1 MGAADSVPRSD
12 SPEIGPISD
21 ISVSTCPSQDHD
33 RDELSLPG
41 ASGIAV
47 WYGPHPVECT
57 RIPTASLPGGMRVGV
72 GKRLR
77 FGATLMAFALV
88 AASCGGDDAPA
99 VASGGCSEGGELQEV
114 TFLLPFPFAVPFYP
128 IFVAEGLGYY
138 EAEGIDVDI
147 QFADGSASVVQ
158 QVVANNVEFGLS
170 DPGPI
175 VDAIALG
182 EDLQTVFILQNR
194 LIYALVTPEGS
205 SFTTF
210 DSFAGESL
218 GVSEA
223 TAGEVPF
230 FEGLLAANG
239 IDPATDVDIIE
250 TGAGASTAAAFDS
263 DRVAAYFSDY
273 FNVIELGFEMDLT
286 EFDLGEFGLLH
297 GASIVVQQEL
307 IDENPDLVTCLLR
320 PIARAA
326 EYSHAEPSAA
336 IAAIAAAFPDQIS
349 DPEGFDK
356 LALDESIKRILPYE
370 DSGDLIGWNRPD
382 SWSAYIDLLASRGT
396 LGDSFDPESAY
407 TNDFI
412 DSVND
417 FDKQA
422 EQDAAAG
429 G

>member
-1 MGAADSVPRSD
+1 MVRTRTRLKLGA
-12 SPEIGPISD
+12 G
-21 ISVSTCPSQDHD
+21 
-33 RDELSLPG
+33 LL
-41 ASGIAV
+41 
-47 WYGPHPVECT
+47 
-57 RIPTASLPGGMRVGV
+57 
-72 GKRLR
+72 
-77 FGATLMAFALV
+77 AFALV
-88 AASCGGDDAPA
+88 AAACGGDDGPA
-99 VASGGCSEGGELQEV
+99 VASGGCAVDGELRDT

-182 EDLQTVFILQNR
+182 EDLSTVFVLQNR

-205 SFTTF
+205 SFTSI
-210 DSFAGESL
+210 DSFRGETL

-239 IDPATDVDIIE
+239 VDPDTDVEIIE
-250 TGAGASTAAAFDS
+250 TGAGGTTAAAFDS
-263 DRVAAYFSDY
+263 ERVVAYFSDY
-273 FNVIELGFEMDLT
+273 FNVIELGFEMGLT

-297 GASIVVQQEL
+297 GASIVVQQDL
-307 IDENPDLVTCLLR
+307 IDDDADLITCLLR

-326 EYSHAEPSAA
+326 EYSHAEPRAALDA
-336 IAAIAAAFPDQIS
+336 IASAFPDQVS
-349 DPEGFDK
+349 DPEGFDR
-356 LALDESIKRILPYE
+356 LALDESIKRILPYD
-370 DSGDLIGWNRPD
+370 DSDDRIGWNRPD
-382 SWSAYIDLLASRGT
+382 SWTGYIDLLASRGT
-396 LGDSFDPESAY
+396 IGSFDPESAY
-407 TNDFI
+407 TNEFI
-412 DSVND
+412 DEIND

-422 EQDAAAG
+422 ERDAAAAAVG
-429 G
+429 